1 MIDSLHLVLIALC
14 MVGSSFFSGM
24 ETGVISIHRM
34 RLRHFIKQGSSRANL
49 LQSFLDKPDRLLG
62 TTLLGTNICVV
73 VISVLSASLMSRL
86 IGEWGEAVSTL
97 VVSVVLLVFCE
108 YLPKAWFHSRPLERC
123 QRFAKP
129 LAFWEAVFRPLSVA
143 VVWLTKWLVPGGGE
157 AFAQRVPFVTKE
169 DLKILA
175 HEGEKDGVLSS
186 RERSMIHRVFELSR
200 KRARDIMTPRAE
212 MTTVSHDM
220 PLSEFFRIARRS
232 GFTRLPV
239 CGPDEDEFVGI
250 INVFY
255 TLSSLSLPNER
266 RVADYVRPPLFI
278 LEDMPVD
285 DILPR
290 LRRSRQPVCLVK
302 DEGGKVTGL
311 VTTEDI
317 LEEIV
322 GKL

>member
-1 MIDSLHLVLIALC
+1 MTDSLHLVLIALC
-14 MVGSSFFSGM
+14 MMGTSFFSGI

-34 RLRHFIKQGSSRANL
+34 RLRHFIKQGSYRANL

-123 QRFAKP
+123 QRFAKL
-129 LAFWEAVFRPLSVA
+129 LAFWEAVFRPLSAA

-157 AFAQRVPFVTKE
+157 AFSQRAPFVTKE
-169 DLKILA
+169 DLKVLA
-175 HEGEKDGVLSS
+175 HEGEKDGVLSP
-186 RERSMIHRVFELSR
+186 RERSMIHRVIELSR
-200 KRARDIMTPRAE
+200 KRASDIMTPRAE
-212 MTTVSHDM
+212 MTAVSHDV

-239 CGPDEDEFVGI
+239 YGPDEDEFVGI

-255 TLSSLSLPNER
+255 TLSSLSLPDER

-278 LEDMPVD
+278 REDMPVD

-302 DEGGKVTGL
+302 NESGKVTGL